1 MEATGERLNNSPWHI
16 LGVGS
21 VGGLFAAR
29 LTACAIPVT
38 LVLRDDA
45 ALTRYH
51 AAGGLRV
58 SGPGDAH
65 AHAQPPAT
73 AIANATFPRAIL
85 VTTKAQD
92 TLTALVPLMHGDGN
106 GQLVVLLQNG
116 MGVSEQV
123 RAHWPGVRLWNAVTT
138 AGVWRASGF
147 DLHCVAEGETLCGR
161 WDDAGL
167 AAGDAHVDALV
178 AAGVLTTRND
188 IRAALWRKLAVNAC
202 INALTAIYQCRN
214 GELLANSK
222 AHARMAQLATE
233 VEQVAQAEGIRF
245 DTPVLAMSE
254 DVCRL
259 TANNFSSMNRDVAAG
274 RKTEIEFIN
283 GYVVACADQ
292 HGLNAAENASVIDE
306 VLHALQRS

>member
-38 LVLRDDA
+38 LFLRDDA

-51 AAGGLRV
+51 AANGLRV

-65 AHAQPPAT
+65 MHAQPPAI
-73 AIANATFPRAIL
+73 AIANATVPDAIL

-92 TLTALVPLMHGDGN
+92 TLTALAPLMLGDGN
-106 GQLVVLLQNG
+106 GQLVFLLQNG
-116 MGVSEQV
+116 MGVSERV
-123 RAHWPGVRLWNAVTT
+123 RARWPGVRLWNAVTT

-147 DLHCVAEGETLCGR
+147 ELHCVAEGETLCGR
-161 WDDAGL
+161 WDDAGS
-167 AAGDAHVDALV
+167 AAGDAHLDPLV
-178 AAGVLTTRND
+178 AAGVMKTRND
-188 IRAALWRKLAVNAC
+188 IRAVLWRKLAVNAC

-214 GELLANSK
+214 GELLTNSK
-222 AHARMAQLATE
+222 AHARMAQLAAE
-233 VEQVAQAEGIRF
+233 VEHVAQAEGIRF

-283 GYVVACADQ
+283 GYVVACAQ
-292 HGLNAAENASVIDE
+292 RHALVTAENS
-306 VLHALQRS
+306 ALIEEILRAAHPS